1 MASTRF
7 RADESASLATMATKR
22 EPWDDDSDSD
32 FQSAASFEL
41 DDSEDEARGGRV
53 RDDDDEFVL
62 EHEAFA
68 DEDFHECV
76 DGLLLDEGY
85 FGEDA
90 YRGPPGAWADEV
102 PSRPTSVGADR
113 IAEADLERAAMA
125 RESEMDDA
133 DVKNKKRGVA
143 PVSAEVVRDAMSRAA
158 ADAMLRG
165 VDAEDASCDDARTVR
180 HVSDENAIAIVPRDT
195 GAPAPPS
202 DRREMLLR
210 EEGEKKT
217 NATAARRGPDEPH
230 LSVVRTNRSLSSGD
244 SSDEDPERAKAV
256 DAWE

>member
-1 MASTRF
+1 
-7 RADESASLATMATKR
+7 MATKR

-90 YRGPPGAWADEV
+90 YRGPPGAWADDG
-102 PSRPTSVGADR
+102 PSRPTSVPADR

-133 DVKNKKRGVA
+133 NAKKKSFLASR
-143 PVSAEVVRDAMSRAA
+143 PCRRRWSATP
-158 ADAMLRG
+158 
-165 VDAEDASCDDARTVR
+165 C
-180 HVSDENAIAIVPRDT
+180 
-195 GAPAPPS
+195 PAP
-202 DRREMLLR
+202 RRTPCSEVSPLQT
-210 EEGEKKT
+210 KT
-217 NATAARRGPDEPH
+217 RKTLFRRAMTMR
-230 LSVVRTNRSLSSGD
+230 L
-244 SSDEDPERAKAV
+244 ERFVA
-256 DAWE
+256 